1 MLICA
6 KKKPEESLKVYRIYA
21 ECKIYKVDK
30 TNIQTLMVLYVY

>member
-6 KKKPEESLKVYRIYA
+6 KKPEESLKVYKIYA

-30 TNIQTLMVLYVY
+30 TNIQTLMVLPVH